1 MTEILRPDLC
11 VIGGGP
17 GGLAAARAAAG
28 FGAKVVLVEKRALG
42 GTEHLRF
49 AWPPQIL
56 AAAAA
61 RRAAVRSG
69 PKFGGPEDEVRIDFK
84 RLSRECEAAIERF
97 AREDS
102 PARLMGLNIRLI
114 QAAGS
119 FTSRSRFE
127 AGETAIEARRFLL
140 AVGSFP
146 AAPAIAGLELIRP
159 LTPDRIGDLT
169 IVPKRLAVIGAT
181 PENLTLLQAF
191 LRLGSKVVL
200 LQSGGFLASEDPEL
214 TTPLFNALRR
224 EGLEIVEDADIRSIE
239 LAGSGPQGSGL
250 KLILADGT
258 GVEASHLLYAAERVP
273 LVEGLGLKT
282 AHVAYGKDGI
292 KLNANRRSSNP
303 KIYAM
308 SDGFDSFH
316 GISVAR
322 HEGEWLAERLF
333 GRSPPAAMQ
342 IARIIA
348 TDPEI
353 AIIGL
358 SEPQARAQ
366 HHAIGVLRAG
376 FCDNLR
382 AQIVVSPGRHP
393 VAGHAKIITD
403 SHGRLLGAG
412 IVGPQARELIGVFGL
427 ALAKGLKAED
437 LVALAVGEPTLMDIC
452 RAAALASAPQT
463 GKVSSR
469 RMFSAWR
476 SPWHLPWRSPR

>member
-49 AWPPQIL
+49 AWQAQIL
-56 AAAAA
+56 AAAGARSAA
-61 RRAAVRSG
+61 QRSG
-69 PKFGGPEDEVRIDFK
+69 TKFGLPETEVRIDFK
-84 RLSRECEAAIERF
+84 RLRRECEAAIERF

-102 PARLMGLNIRLI
+102 PARLLGLDVKLI
-114 QAAGS
+114 QAAGN
-119 FTSRSRFE
+119 FTSPSRFE

-146 AAPAIAGLELIRP
+146 AAPAIAGLELVRP
-159 LTPDRIGDLT
+159 LTADRIADLT
-169 IVPKRLAVIGAT
+169 IVPKRLAVIGAS
-181 PENLTLLQAF
+181 PENLTLSQAF

-200 LQSGGFLASEDPEL
+200 LQSGGFLAGEDPEL

-239 LAGSGPQGSGL
+239 LAGSGLQGSGL

-258 GVEASHLLYAAERVP
+258 GVEASHLLYAAARVP

-282 AHVAYGKDGI
+282 AHVAYSKDGI
-292 KLNANRRSSNP
+292 KLNAHRRSSNP
-303 KIYAM
+303 KIYVL

-316 GISVAR
+316 STTVAR
-322 HEGEWLAERLF
+322 REGEWLAEWLF
-333 GRSPPAAMQ
+333 GRSRPAAMQ

-353 AIIGL
+353 AVIGL
-358 SEPQARAQ
+358 SEPQARAR

-382 AQIVVSPGRHP
+382 AQTVVPPTRHP

-437 LVALAVGEPTLMDIC
+437 LVALAVGEPTLMEVC

-463 GKVSSR
+463 GKVSLW

-476 SPWHLPWRSPR
+476 SSWRSPR